1 MDNRDNTPIER
12 CPPRNAQGIDARGT
26 RKRPSH
32 HQRLP
37 CGGYWIKP
45 VRNQS

>member
-1 MDNRDNTPIER
+1 MDNRDNITVER
-12 CPPRNAQGIDARGT
+12 CPPRNAQGIDARTT
-26 RKRPSH
+26 RKRPSN

-37 CGGYWIKP
+37 GGGYWIKP